1 MTTEKSKSLFL
12 GFILLGISLL
22 VGCKTQPIAIPTTTQ
37 AKTPTVSI
45 TPTAAP
51 KKPPAVTPTETATL
65 EPTPT
70 TPPFTRCQ
78 EIIDAQLP
86 KDFLTEGSI
95 IFDGE
100 CEGREG
106 LFRLSADT
114 HKIEPFLGDFV
125 RRQYN
130 YGVRLSP
137 DRQWLAVDVPVY
149 DEDDGFYLY
158 DSLII
163 TGENEKNFIRYSGN
177 RVWGIEDDSHFDK
190 EWVDSQKMQISLWRA
205 GVSQVLLDVFN
216 GKMSFLEVPGNNFY
230 DSNNTYYSPD
240 LTSLLTFNRGSVS
253 YSLFNLETGQE
264 LWRSEEN
271 LMQQTYRYQ
280 STMDSHLWSPDSRL
294 VAFPVWDDEQS
305 DGENSSFVFRFMVI
319 TRDGREILSQPVQSF
334 GYILYTDQK
343 PEVPFGWSQDSQYLI
358 YWNPGENGTNQL
370 IYWNPLTNEF
380 LDPGF
385 TIYDNYARY
394 PHFSPD
400 GQKFILQAKMSSADN
415 AEYSNYLVNI
425 STGKTAQLNI
435 NLVPLAWMKTN
446 QEIAKQ
452 EPEPFPLPPRK
463 NAGVSQICLNQNTSE
478 TLKTSGAL
486 IFSQLGY
493 LYRFAST
500 TGITKIAEADNRYGS
515 GYIDGDVSPNRK
527 WLVYWYWDYEVGN
540 RYWLYSLN
548 GALTEFV
555 RDTKFWLL
563 GSEGR
568 WRSDDEIWVNNEGE
582 TDSLLFNPFTQKFR
596 ERPDFATLETLDK
609 LGGWGCGYGSQCTV
623 NRAGYQPYDNTFEL
637 WIRDYS
643 RGYTLVD
650 REGNFLWEY
659 ENPLAGFNL
668 PKWQP
673 GDQKLAIPMPVNEQ
687 DVLGEHYEI
696 YTVNRVGRQ
705 RQLTNYTAAYPTM
718 TIDKFSWSPDG
729 RYIAFWGDT
738 HSKENIAQQHPY
750 RLFVL
755 DTVTYQTV
763 DYCVPGGYVSQ
774 YSRTGIY
781 SDNPAPIWSPDGSQ
795 IAVQS
800 IQAGKRMILLVDFA
814 SETVSPVAEGELVG
828 WMAAP

>member
-1 MTTEKSKSLFL
+1 MTTEKSKLLFL
-12 GFILLGISLL
+12 VLILLGVSWL
-22 VGCKTQPIAIPTTTQ
+22 VGCGAQPAARPTAVQ
-37 AKTPTVSI
+37 LSPTVASPSTI
-45 TPTAAP
+45 TPTATLAGF
-51 KKPPAVTPTETATL
+51 PTETASV
-65 EPTPT
+65 EPSPT
-70 TPPFTRCQ
+70 ALPYTRCQ

-230 DSNNTYYSPD
+230 DSDNTYYSPD

-358 YWNPGENGTNQL
+358 YWNPGESGTNQL

-425 STGKTAQLNI
+425 STGKTAQLDI

-515 GYIDGDVSPNRK
+515 GYMDGDVSPNRK

-540 RYWLYSLN
+540 RYWLYTLDGMPEEILKNNKIHDIS
-548 GALTEFV
+548 
-555 RDTKFWLL
+555 
-563 GSEGR
+563 R
-568 WRSDDEIWVNNEGE
+568 WRSNDEIWILNFDLYE
-582 TDSLLFNPFTQKFR
+582 SRLFNPFTQKFR
-596 ERPDFATLETLDK
+596 ERPDFATQETWDK
-609 LGGWGCGYGSQCTV
+609 LPGCGYGSQCKV
-623 NRAGYQPYDNTFEL
+623 DSAGYQPYDDAIEL
-637 WIRDYS
+637 WIDAYAS
-643 RGYTLVD
+643 GYTLID
-650 REGNFLWEY
+650 RKEKFLWEY

-696 YTVNRVGRQ
+696 FTVNRSGRQ
-705 RQLTNYTAAYPTM
+705 RQLTNYLAAYPTM
-718 TIDKFSWSPDG
+718 SIDKFSWSPDG

-738 HSKENIAQQHPY
+738 HSKEKIAQQHPY

-774 YSRTGIY
+774 YSHTSIY
-781 SDNPAPIWSPDGSQ
+781 SDNPAPIWSADGRH
-795 IAVQS
+795 IAVNG
-800 IQAGKRMILLVDFA
+800 ILDDKRMIMLVDFA
-814 SETVSPVAEGELVG
+814 SGTVSPVAEGELIG
-828 WMAAP
+828 WMAEP